1 MHGEENLV
9 SQFEETIKIEN
20 IDLSPL
26 GLDMCQVAD
35 AVTYY
40 CTPKDAQIIGWAGVD
55 GIHYCKI
62 PEFGEMI
69 FAVNPMDFG
78 ECVHPIARSFCD
90 LLRLLVSGVD
100 MAALDQCY
108 AWDEAQFQAFLQENP
123 ATTEQQAVLNT
134 IRERF
139 DLEPLAAPFEY
150 VKELQD
156 GFDLSKIAYDEE
168 FI

>member
-1 MHGEENLV
+1 M

-26 GLDMCQVAD
+26 GLDMRQDAD
-35 AVTYY
+35 EVTYY
-40 CTPKDAQIIGWAGVD
+40 CTPKDAQIIGWAGID

-69 FAVNPMDFG
+69 FAVNPTDFG
-78 ECVHPIARSFCD
+78 ECVHPIARSFGD

-108 AWDEAQFQAFLQENP
+108 AWDEAQFQAFLQENS
-123 ATTEQQAVLNT
+123 ATAEQQTLLNT
-134 IRERF
+134 LRDRF
-139 DLEPLAAPFEY
+139 NLEQISAPFEY
-150 VKELQD
+150 VKELQS
-156 GFDLSKIAYDEE
+156 GFDLSKISYAEE
-168 FI
+168 F

>member
-1 MHGEENLV
+1 MSHL
-9 SQFEETIKIEN
+9 EETIKIEN
-20 IDLSPL
+20 IDLSQF
-26 GLDMCQVAD
+26 GLDMRQTAD
-35 AVTYY
+35 EVTYY

-62 PEFGEMI
+62 PEYGEMI

-90 LLRLLVSGVD
+90 LLRLLVTGVD

-108 AWDEAQFQAFLQENP
+108 AWDEVQFQAFLRENP
-123 ATTEQQAVLNT
+123 VTAEKQAVLNT

-139 DLEPLAAPFEY
+139 NLEPIAAPFEY
-150 VKELQD
+150 MKELQS
-156 GFDLSKIAYDEE
+156 GFDLSKISYAEE
-168 FI
+168 F